1 MCYCQVDGGE
11 GVYECAICGAQF
23 PGMNLLGQHCEVHM
37 REAEEGERGQK
48 EGERLQEE
56 GERLQEEVGEHDL
69 KSHGAES
76 DGREKKQFKSLKIY
90 MFCSLLQLSLR

>member
-37 REAEEGERGQK
+37 REAEEGER
-48 EGERLQEE
+48 
-56 GERLQEEVGEHDL
+56 LQEEVGEHDL

-76 DGREKKQFKSLKIY
+76 DGQEKKQFKSL
-90 MFCSLLQLSLR
+90 